1 MPEESTIPMPVA
13 YPGTRVQALNP
24 RAKNPVWEDGTCLD
38 AEFKLL
44 SCMPGGHWSYR
55 VRLDRQSASGSPL
68 IVSVDNSDIRV
79 LSCEAAQEDEV

>member
-44 SCMPGGHWSYR
+44 SWPGGHWSYR

-68 IVSVDNSDIRV
+68 IVSVDNSGIRV
-79 LSCEAAQEDEV
+79 LACNA

>member
-24 RAKNPVWEDGTCLD
+24 RAKNPVWEDDTCLD

-68 IVSVDNSDIRV
+68 IVSVDNSGIRV
-79 LSCEAAQEDEV
+79 LACNA